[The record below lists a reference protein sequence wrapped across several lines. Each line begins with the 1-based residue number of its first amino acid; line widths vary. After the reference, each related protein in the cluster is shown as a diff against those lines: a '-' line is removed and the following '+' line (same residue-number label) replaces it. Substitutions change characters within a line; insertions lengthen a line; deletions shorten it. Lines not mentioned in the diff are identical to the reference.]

1 MHISVSKGREASST
15 GRPLAAMVSMER
27 RRSLHRGRRT
37 HNQLHLI
44 RVLEQVLREQHLTR
58 WYWIILQSHE
68 QHLQRFLE
76 QKQHELSNLIAAVLR
91 AACIHEYS
99 QEHRMN
105 VMYGLFFRSN
115 HLLNMIQS
123 SRLRVIYQ
131 RMQALW
137 QGPDPR
143 HAEDRWQARS
153 SAQALREAWL
163 ELRDFRHALSRHR
176 HIVEL

>member
-1 MHISVSKGREASST
+1 MASSKEQLR
-15 GRPLAAMVSMER
+15 GQQGER
-27 RRSLHRGRRT
+27 KRGLQRSRHS
-37 HNQLHLI
+37 HPWQQHLI
-44 RVLEQVLREQHLTR
+44 RSEEERIREQHLTR

-68 QHLQRFLE
+68 QYLQRFLE
-76 QKQHELSNLIAAVLR
+76 QKQHELSNLIAAVSI
-91 AACIHEYS
+91 AASIREYS

-105 VMYGLFFRSN
+105 VHYGLFFRSN
-115 HLLNMIQS
+115 HLLQMIHS

-131 RMQALW
+131 RLQALW

-153 SAQALREAWL
+153 SARARREAWL